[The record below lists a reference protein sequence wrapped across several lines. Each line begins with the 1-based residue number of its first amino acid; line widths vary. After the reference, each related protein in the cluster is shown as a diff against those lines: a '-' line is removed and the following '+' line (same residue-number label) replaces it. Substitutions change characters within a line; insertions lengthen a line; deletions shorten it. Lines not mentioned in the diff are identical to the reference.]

1 MKKYLLIICTLSFS
15 CQSTINLNSQCDCF
29 QTILNM
35 TNEIYSEEDR
45 ATENMWGSN
54 LMIASYLATEKL
66 VNKIGWESL
75 VNKCWSGKAPG
86 KTNVFPK
93 SIVLSE
99 KEKVRIGRRIVND
112 LSEFCSDENQEKF
125 KSIMESFKK
134 ENEDLMKDKSK
145 Q

>member
-1 MKKYLLIICTLSFS
+1 M
-15 CQSTINLNSQCDCF
+15 Q
-29 QTILNM
+29 
-35 TNEIYSEEDR
+35 SEEDR

-99 KEKVRIGRRIVND
+99 KEKVRIGEKILDD
-112 LSEFCSDENQEKF
+112 LSEFCSNENQEKF
-125 KSIMESFKK
+125 KSIT
-134 ENEDLMKDKSK
+134 DLVGEEIK

>member
-75 VNKCWSGKAPG
+75 VNKCWSGKAPM
-86 KTNVFPK
+86 KKNDFPK
-93 SIVLSE
+93 SIALSE
-99 KEKVRIGRRIVND
+99 REKRRWGRRFVEE
-112 LSEFCSDENQEKF
+112 LLGFCSNENQEKYE
-125 KSIMESFKK
+125 SIMESFKK
-134 ENEDLMKDKSK
+134 ENEDLMKDKNK
-145 Q
+145 